1 MPPCIGERQTKTC
14 IMRRCGEG
22 AELPAIGEEIV
33 HRQHRNPGPITMRLV
48 TQTVVT
54 ARRKPRDPRSPGR
67 LESEG
72 TWFQGHGETSL
83 PASGEELMAG
93 RRDSRRRAMRSH
105 TTSQTAP
112 ATRPPQTAVAA
123 STGKR

>member
-1 MPPCIGERQTKTC
+1 VPPRIRKCQTKMC
-14 IMRRCGEG
+14 IMRRFGEG
-22 AELPAIGEEIV
+22 AELATIGEEIV
-33 HRQHRNPGPITMRLV
+33 QRQHRNPGPITMRLV
-48 TQTVVT
+48 AQTVVT
-54 ARRKPRDPRSPGR
+54 ARREPRDPRSSGR

-83 PASGEELMAG
+83 PASDEELVAG
-93 RRDSRRRAMRSH
+93 RRDSRRRAMRFH
-105 TTSQTAP
+105 ATSQTAP